1 MRIHHHIGRRTRSG
15 LLAGLLAATSALAM
29 GIAVAQPGTAEAAA
43 SLRSLA
49 DAKGRDIG
57 FALDPGRLS
66 ESPYKQIAD
75 TEFNLVVAE
84 NAMKWDATEPNRNQF
99 SFGQGDA
106 VVNYAAGSNKKVYGH
121 TLVWHNQM
129 PGWTSNLSGTDLLA
143 AMKNHIAGVAGHF
156 KGKVFAWDVVNEAF
170 ADGGSGGRRDSILQQ
185 RIGNS
190 WIEEAFRAARAAD
203 PGAKLCINDYS
214 TDGINAKS
222 TAIYNLVKDF
232 KSRGVPID
240 CVGFQAHL
248 IIGQVP
254 GDMQAN
260 LQRFT
265 DLGVDVRVTELDIR
279 MSTPANSSKLA
290 TQAADYKKV
299 FNICLAVA
307 RCQGVT
313 VWGITDKYSW
323 IPGVFPGEGAA
334 LIWDDNY
341 APKPAYQAV
350 AEALGSGTT
359 PTTPAP
365 TTPVPTTPA
374 PTTPAPTT
382 PPPTTPAPN
391 GSCTVTYVPNSWGN
405 GFTAEIRIRNDG
417 PDPVNAWSFGFY
429 FTAGQQVTNAWNA
442 TVSQSGTQVL
452 ARNASY
458 NGAVAVGGTV
468 SFGFQGTHTGSNPSP
483 TSFTFNGKVCANG

>member
-1 MRIHHHIGRRTRSG
+1 MRIHHLTRRHARSG
-15 LLAGLLAATSALAM
+15 LLAGLLAAASVLAV
-29 GIAVAQPGTAEAAA
+29 GVTVAQPGTAEAAA
-43 SLRSLA
+43 SLKSLA

-57 FALDPGRLS
+57 FALDPNRLS
-66 ESPYKQIAD
+66 EGPYKQIAD
-75 TEFNLVVAE
+75 AEFNLVVAE
-84 NAMKWDATEPNRNQF
+84 NAMKWDATEPNPNQF
-99 SFGQGDA
+99 TFGQGDA
-106 VVNYAAGSNKKVYGH
+106 VVNYAASGGKKVYGH

-129 PGWTSNLSGTDLLA
+129 PNWTANLSGPDLLA
-143 AMKNHIAGVAGHF
+143 AMKNHIAKVAGHF
-156 KGKVFAWDVVNEAF
+156 KGKIFAWDVVNEAF

-222 TAIYNLVKDF
+222 TAIYNLVRDF
-232 KSRGVPID
+232 KARGVPID

-260 LQRFT
+260 LQRFA

-279 MSTPANSSKLA
+279 MSTPANATKLA

-299 FNICLAVA
+299 VNICLAVA
-307 RCQGVT
+307 RCGGVT

-334 LIWDDNY
+334 LIWDENY

-350 AEALGSGTT
+350 ADALGSGPT
-359 PTTPAP
+359 PVP
-365 TTPVPTTPA
+365 TTPVPTTPV
-374 PTTPAPTT
+374 PTTPVPTT
-382 PPPTTPAPN
+382 PTPTGN
-391 GSCTVTYVPNSWGN
+391 CTVTYVPNSWGN

-417 PDPVNAWSFGFY
+417 PNAINSWSFGFY
-429 FTAGQQVTNAWNA
+429 FPAGQQVTNAWNA
-442 TVSQSGTQVL
+442 TVTQSGTQVN
-452 ARNASY
+452 ARNMSY
-458 NGAVAVGGTV
+458 NGALSVGGTV

-483 TSFTFNGKVCANG
+483 TSFTFNGSVCRNG

>member
-1 MRIHHHIGRRTRSG
+1 MRIHHLTRRRTRSG
-15 LLAGLLAATSALAM
+15 LLAGLLAAASTLAV
-29 GIAVAQPGTAEAAA
+29 GITVAQPGTAEAAA

-57 FALDPGRLS
+57 FALDPNRLS
-66 ESPYKQIAD
+66 ESPYKQIGDA
-75 TEFNLVVAE
+75 EFNLVVAE

-106 VVNYAAGSNKKVYGH
+106 VVNYAASSDKKVYGH

-129 PGWTSNLSGTDLLA
+129 PGWTANLSGSDLLA

-190 WIEEAFRAARAAD
+190 WIEEAFHAARAAD

-222 TAIYNLVKDF
+222 TAIYNLVRDF
-232 KSRGVPID
+232 KARGVPID

-260 LQRFT
+260 LQRFA
-265 DLGVDVRVTELDIR
+265 DLGVDVRITELDIR
-279 MSTPANSSKLA
+279 MSTPANATKLA

-299 FNICLAVA
+299 VNICLAVA
-307 RCQGVT
+307 RCAGVT

-323 IPGVFPGEGAA
+323 IPGTFPGEGAA
-334 LIWDDNY
+334 LIWDENY

-350 AEALGSGTT
+350 ADALGSGTT
-359 PTTPAP
+359 TPT
-365 TTPVPTTPA
+365 PTTPA

-382 PPPTTPAPN
+382 PAPTTPAPTN
-391 GSCTVTYVPNSWGN
+391 GCTVTYVPNSWGN

-417 PDPVNAWSFGFY
+417 PDAVNAWTFGFY

-442 TVSQSGTQVL
+442 TVTQSGTQVN

-458 NGAVAVGGTV
+458 NGAVPVGGTV

-483 TSFTFNGKVCANG
+483 ASFTFNGTVCRNG